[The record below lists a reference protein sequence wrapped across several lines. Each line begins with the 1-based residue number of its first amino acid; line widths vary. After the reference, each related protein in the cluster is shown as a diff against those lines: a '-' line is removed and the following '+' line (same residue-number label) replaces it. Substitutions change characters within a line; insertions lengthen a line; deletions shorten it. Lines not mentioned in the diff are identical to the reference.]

1 MKLKLIKHIIP
12 IAIIITL
19 MASCSSSKIV
29 LSNNANID
37 KYKYVILGNE
47 SSDDRELD
55 DIVMAVQN
63 QIAAINLQALS
74 TSNISKAS
82 ECSDG
87 SLTPKIHV
95 TSEKWDGG
103 HTYITVTF
111 YDYNNNQRITAVES
125 NGIGMTV
132 SHDQDIALGAIRKKI
147 KKLSNNH

>member
-1 MKLKLIKHIIP
+1 
-12 IAIIITL
+12 

-82 ECSDG
+82 ECSR
-87 SLTPKIHV
+87 
-95 TSEKWDGG
+95 E
-103 HTYITVTF
+103 
-111 YDYNNNQRITAVES
+111 
-125 NGIGMTV
+125 IG
-132 SHDQDIALGAIRKKI
+132 L
-147 KKLSNNH
+147 KL